1 MTCGV
6 QCITCKVWIAFK
18 DEKEHVR
25 VKNDIE
31 QRSVES
37 IKNLVVLIS
46 LKRLICTRSLTSLVA
61 ASGFVSVCVLSSL
74 AFHRSPCAH
83 YPSLKIISYLPFV
96 EAIPRPSSSWLLV
109 PKSVCSSNH
118 ISGLPS
124 MPAGF
129 L

>member
-18 DEKEHVR
+18 DVKEHVR

-46 LKRLICTRSLTSLVA
+46 LKRLICTRSHNLNILTM
-61 ASGFVSVCVLSSL
+61 ASCISENVKLGFFFFICYKL
-74 AFHRSPCAH
+74 HHKC
-83 YPSLKIISYLPFV
+83 IT
-96 EAIPRPSSSWLLV
+96 E
-109 PKSVCSSNH
+109 
-118 ISGLPS
+118 
-124 MPAGF
+124 
-129 L
+129 